1 MNAHMNPLDG
11 YRTFAVSL
19 VMGIGFLAVAY
30 GLGISAIAKGSDLTA
45 LGIYLGTMA
54 AGVLTVTGPAAYKSV
69 RTTQALNPE
78 KKGK

>member
-1 MNAHMNPLDG
+1 MNPQMNPLDG

-19 VMGIGFLAVAY
+19 IMGVGFLAVSY
-30 GLGISAIAKGSDLTA
+30 GLGISAIARGSDLTA
-45 LGIYLGTMA
+45 LGALIACIAG
-54 AGVLTVTGPAAYKSV
+54 GVLTVTGPAAYKSV